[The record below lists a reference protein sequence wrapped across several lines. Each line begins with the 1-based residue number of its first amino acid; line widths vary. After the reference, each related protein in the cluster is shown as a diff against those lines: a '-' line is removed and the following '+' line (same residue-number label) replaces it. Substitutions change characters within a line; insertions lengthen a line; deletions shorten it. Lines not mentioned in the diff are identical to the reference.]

1 MKKVITLIIAALMCL
16 TALCACS
23 KTDSKLNFGKEF
35 VPAGSQLDVLVQLNA
50 KSVDVG
56 IMDSIMAKY
65 YTSQDSKYASALTV
79 IDGVKLTTEQ
89 YGIANAEA
97 LFGFVSGIAAR
108 KGSALIYYINNA
120 LVELSK
126 DGALK
131 TLADKFGIAS
141 DLCIDESYTAAEPT
155 DTSDWD
161 YIKQNG
167 KLIIGYT
174 LFAPIAYEDG
184 SNLTC
189 FDVELA
195 RLVCAK
201 LGIEPEFVII
211 NWDTKENSL
220 KGKSID
226 CIWNGLTID
235 DDRKAAMEISIPYLN
250 NNQVAVIRKEDAGKY
265 KSTADMKDAIIAAES
280 GSAGEACVVPS
291 EE

>member
-23 KTDSKLNFGKEF
+23 NTDSKLNFGKEF

-89 YGIANAEA
+89 YGIA
-97 LFGFVSGIAAR
+97 AR
-108 KGSALIYYINNA
+108 KG
-120 LVELSK
+120 
-126 DGALK
+126 GTLK

-184 SNLTC
+184 SNLTG

-211 NWDTKENSL
+211 NWNTKENSL

-250 NNQVAVIRKEDAGKY
+250 NNQVAVIRKDDAGKY

>member
-23 KTDSKLNFGKEF
+23 NTDSKLNFGKEF

-65 YTSQDSKYASALTV
+65 YTSQDSKYASSLTV

-89 YGIANAEA
+89 Y
-97 LFGFVSGIAAR
+97 GIAAR

-126 DGALK
+126 DGTLK

-184 SNLTC
+184 SNLTG

-235 DDRKAAMEISIPYLN
+235 DKRKAAMEISIPYLN